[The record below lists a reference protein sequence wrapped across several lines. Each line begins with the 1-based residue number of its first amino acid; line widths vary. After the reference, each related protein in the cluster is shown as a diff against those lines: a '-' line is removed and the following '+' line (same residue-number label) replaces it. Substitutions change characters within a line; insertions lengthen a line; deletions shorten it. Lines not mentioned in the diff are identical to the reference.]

1 MIGAHSISSS
11 PSFLGILH
19 LVPAKPTTQEVR
31 ISCRCGTKHFKKLLI
46 YLIEGVN
53 SLHLFIWQVTAVCF
67 TFWRCVWSGVR
78 SRQPDGESTRL
89 GIGQVCPTIR
99 AGRSRGIWGMHQGP
113 HLSPPMCL
121 CVCVR
126 LCKGQTDVWPVFSV
140 VAFVG
145 FKNLN
150 FCSPAART
158 RRFRSNC
165 SSCCTRKPLLSFTMG

>member
-1 MIGAHSISSS
+1 M
-11 PSFLGILH
+11 
-19 LVPAKPTTQEVR
+19 
-31 ISCRCGTKHFKKLLI
+31 LI

-67 TFWRCVWSGVR
+67 TFWRCVWSGAR
-78 SRQPDGESTRL
+78 SRQPDGESTRM

-99 AGRSRGIWGMHQGP
+99 AGRSIWGTHQGP
-113 HLSPPMCL
+113 RLL
-121 CVCVR
+121 CVYVCVC
-126 LCKGQTDVWPVFSV
+126 LCKGQTDAWPVFSV
-140 VAFVG
+140 VAFVS
-145 FKNLN
+145 FKSLN